1 MATPAKKQSFLGGA
15 AAYRAKAL
23 ALLDLVTSRLN
34 HAAQKII
41 DMIVTI
47 MIIGVCGYLSV
58 QGYAYSFSPQI
69 ANMLS
74 TGLDLQMTYVYLTIP
89 IGFTL
94 IILFGIEHLA
104 QTLFFAPDESVGE
117 LKEKEG

>member
-1 MATPAKKQSFLGGA
+1 
-15 AAYRAKAL
+15 
-23 ALLDLVTSRLN
+23 
-34 HAAQKII
+34 
-41 DMIVTI
+41 
-47 MIIGVCGYLSV
+47 
-58 QGYAYSFSPQI
+58 
-69 ANMLS
+69 MLS

>member
-47 MIIGVCGYLSV
+47 MIIGVCGYL
-58 QGYAYSFSPQI
+58 SFSPQI